1 MVIDSNK
8 QYAFSLDG
16 EKFETDSEIIM
27 DQIKEHKIIYVGEQK
42 RPHHKDFIK
51 IDSLIENM
59 QEAATFESE
68 YADDYLED
76 FTEEHESE
84 LEKLILEYMDKNLSQ
99 PNFYEAVNIQE
110 ISVEEFKKLFC

>member
-1 MVIDSNK
+1 MIIDNNK

-16 EKFETDSEIIM
+16 EKFEIDSEVIM
-27 DQIKEHKIIYVGEQK
+27 DKIKEHKIIYVAEQK
-42 RPHHKDFIK
+42 RALHKDFIN

-59 QEAATFESE
+59 QEAANFESE

-76 FTEEHESE
+76 FKEEHESE
-84 LEKLILEYMDKNLSQ
+84 LEKLILEYMDKNLAQ

>member
-27 DQIKEHKIIYVGEQK
+27 DKIKEHKIIYVGEQK
-42 RPHHKDFIK
+42 RALHKDFIN
-51 IDSLIENM
+51 IESLIENM

-76 FTEEHESE
+76 FTEEHEFE
-84 LEKLILEYMDKNLSQ
+84 LEKLILEYMDKNLAQ

-110 ISVEEFKKLFC
+110 ISVEEFKNLFC

>member
-8 QYAFSLDG
+8 QYAFSLDA

-27 DQIKEHKIIYVGEQK
+27 DKIKEHKIIYVGEQK
-42 RPHHKDFIK
+42 RALHKDFIN

-59 QEAATFESE
+59 QEAAAFESE

-76 FTEEHESE
+76 FKEEHESE
-84 LEKLILEYMDKNLSQ
+84 LEKLILEYMDKNLAQ

-110 ISVEEFKKLFC
+110 ISVEEFKNLFC